1 MALKT
6 SRIEALSDGIFS
18 ISMTI
23 LIITFEILLYPQKGI
38 SESGLITTLAELW
51 PDFLHY
57 VVGFVILGAFWM
69 EHHYQFNYIHS
80 VDPALLF
87 INIVALMFISLIPF
101 STCVAG
107 DYGHT
112 RTAAWL
118 LEINLMAAGLVFYF
132 QWMYAAAGHRFVP
145 QTLSRGVITFHSR
158 RNLIVPLVSIAA
170 LAVSF
175 FHPRMGTTL
184 YLAVPFIMI
193 FYKITTGRIRAGA

>member
-87 INIVALMFISLIPF
+87 AELAKVSTSTVVRFERGEELKQSTIDHFRNVFEHAGIEFIPENGGGVGVRF
-101 STCVAG
+101 RKPAG
-107 DYGHT
+107 
-112 RTAAWL
+112 
-118 LEINLMAAGLVFYF
+118 
-132 QWMYAAAGHRFVP
+132 
-145 QTLSRGVITFHSR
+145 
-158 RNLIVPLVSIAA
+158 
-170 LAVSF
+170 
-175 FHPRMGTTL
+175 
-184 YLAVPFIMI
+184 
-193 FYKITTGRIRAGA
+193 